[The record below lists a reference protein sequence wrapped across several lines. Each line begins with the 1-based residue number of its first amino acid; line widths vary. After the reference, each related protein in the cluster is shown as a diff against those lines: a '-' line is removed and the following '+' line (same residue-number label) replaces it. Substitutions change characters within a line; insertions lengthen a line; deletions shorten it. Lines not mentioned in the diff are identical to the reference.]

1 MIWYL
6 KLKLMAENFM
16 KLCTI
21 LKLKIIYPDSGVKNI
36 SGKVTDL
43 YKISLT
49 IFFAKLKPE

>member
-21 LKLKIIYPDSGVKNI
+21 LKLKIIYPDSGGKNI
-36 SGKVTDL
+36 SGKVPDL
-43 YKISLT
+43 YKIFLT

>member
-36 SGKVTDL
+36 SGKVPYLD
-43 YKISLT
+43 KISLT